1 MGRITSSIG
10 TDISGLLFSLPLKL
24 FPLKVYVYD
33 NLSAIIIISQVAYAF
48 LYQKC
53 IKILLNAYENASNI
67 RTILLYKFI
76 SEEKD
81 HFYITKYI

>member
-10 TDISGLLFSLPLKL
+10 TYISGLLFSLPLKL

-33 NLSAIIIISQVAYAF
+33 NLSAIIIISQVVYAS

-53 IKILLNAYENASNI
+53 IKILLNAYKHASNY
-67 RTILLYKFI
+67 LNFI
-76 SEEKD
+76 
-81 HFYITKYI
+81 I

>member
-1 MGRITSSIG
+1 MGRVTSRIG

-33 NLSAIIIISQVAYAF
+33 NLSAIIIISQVVYAS

-53 IKILLNAYENASNI
+53 IKILLNAYENASN
-67 RTILLYKFI
+67 YEFI
-76 SEEKD
+76 SEEKY

>member
-1 MGRITSSIG
+1 MGRTTSSIG

-33 NLSAIIIISQVAYAF
+33 NLIAIKIISQVVYAF

-53 IKILLNAYENASNI
+53 IKILLNPGKTSP
-67 RTILLYKFI
+67 
-76 SEEKD
+76 
-81 HFYITKYI
+81 

>member
-1 MGRITSSIG
+1 MGRVTSSIG

-33 NLSAIIIISQVAYAF
+33 NLSAIIIISQVVYAS

-53 IKILLNAYENASNI
+53 IKILLNAYENASNN
-67 RTILLYKFI
+67 FI
-76 SEEKD
+76 
-81 HFYITKYI
+81 I

>member
-1 MGRITSSIG
+1 MGRVTSRIG

-33 NLSAIIIISQVAYAF
+33 NLSAIIIISQVVYAS

-67 RTILLYKFI
+67 RTAYLNFI
-76 SEEKD
+76 
-81 HFYITKYI
+81 I